1 MTLSKTEQELLET
14 WNSIKEDNEKY
25 RERNEFQLDLEDL
38 LEQEVKEELSDE
50 QQFKNVFNNF
60 DNQI

>member
-25 RERNEFQLDLEDL
+25 RERVDFRILLFQLDICR
-38 LEQEVKEELSDE
+38 K
-50 QQFKNVFNNF
+50 
-60 DNQI
+60 